1 MGEEHPFASEV
12 GRRFSTRR
20 FTRHLLR
27 REFLRYLGPGFLIT
41 VGFIDPGNWATNI
54 EGGARFNYDL
64 LWVITLS
71 TLILILLQRLSARLG
86 IVTGRSLAANARAFF
101 PGWISHVFGVTIFGA
116 CVATDV
122 AELLGGALGFYLLF
136 GIPLWLG
143 ALVTVILEIYAIIGQ
158 RYHRLERMIMGFLA
172 VIALCYVIELFIV
185 EPDWGPALAG
195 AFLPRLGGDTILIA
209 MGMLGAVVMPHN
221 IYLHSNVIQSRD
233 WEGDEERK
241 RKLIRFQDLDTTVAM
256 FTGWL
261 VNSAMIIVAAAVFF
275 RHGVVVTSI
284 EQASATLE
292 PLAGRLAQVLFGIA
306 LLFSGIGSSI
316 TSSMAE
322 ANVITGFL
330 GRPEDPRSLL
340 YRVGL
345 VATAVPA
352 FLVIL
357 AGMDSYR
364 VLILSQVALSVQL
377 PFTVIPLVIMAA
389 SGRLMGSFASG
400 RGELAVG
407 IVVSALIIGLNI
419 FLLIETLHGG

>member
-1 MGEEHPFASEV
+1 MPGPGLKFPVQSL
-12 GRRFSTRR
+12 TQ
-20 FTRHLLR
+20 HLLK

-71 TLILILLQRLSARLG
+71 TLILILLQRLSARIG
-86 IVTGRSLAANARAFF
+86 IITGRSLAANTRAFF
-101 PGWISHVFGVTIFGA
+101 PRWTANVLGLSIFGA

-143 ALVTVILEIYAIIGQ
+143 AALTVILEIYAIIGQ
-158 RYHRLERMIMGFLA
+158 RYHSLERMIMGFLA

-185 EPDWGPALAG
+185 HPDWSTALAG
-195 AFLPRLGGDTILIA
+195 AFIPRLGGNTILIA
-209 MGMLGAVVMPHN
+209 MGILGAVVMPHN

-233 WEGDEERK
+233 WKGDEERK
-241 RKLIRFQDLDTTVAM
+241 RRLIRFQDLDTTVAM
-256 FTGWL
+256 FMGWL

-275 RHGVVVTSI
+275 RNGIVVTSI
-284 EQASATLE
+284 EQASATLM
-292 PLAGRLAQVLFGIA
+292 PLAGTLAQLLFGIA

-352 FLVIL
+352 LLVIIV
-357 AGMDSYR
+357 GMDSYR
-364 VLILSQVALSVQL
+364 VLILSQVALSIQL
-377 PFTVIPLVIMAA
+377 PFTVVPLVIMAA
-389 SGRLMGSFASG
+389 SQRLMGNFAS
-400 RGELAVG
+400 RSLELAMG
-407 IVVSALIIGLNI
+407 IIVSAVIVALNI
-419 FLLIETLHGG
+419 FLLFETLSGT